1 MTLAF
6 DRAFLLLKYS
16 GVFPMKTSRT
26 AMMLDGLKLDDLKLD
41 ALNTDDLKSDD
52 LKIDGSVRTPS
63 HPSLMSA
70 PRSMAEPVECPKCG
84 KRSIVKRSQ
93 NLFDCLNCNF
103 HKELPPIAGAHS
115 RRQQSG
121 GVSPTLG
128 RLAQSPL
135 NQTTYGGGSSNLMV
149 SADPRRF
156 QTGHLEDMPPSD
168 KFQPLVFAAIA
179 VIFGI
184 LLL

>member
-1 MTLAF
+1 
-6 DRAFLLLKYS
+6 
-16 GVFPMKTSRT
+16 MKTSRT

-41 ALNTDDLKSDD
+41 DLKLDDLKLDDLDTDDLKPDD
-52 LKIDGSVRTPS
+52 LKTDGSVRTPS
-63 HPSLMSA
+63 HRSLMSA
-70 PRSMAEPVECPKCG
+70 SRSMAEPVECPKCG

-103 HKELPPIAGAHS
+103 HKELPPIAGAYS

-121 GVSPTLG
+121 GVSPALD
-128 RLAQSPL
+128 RLAQSRL
-135 NQTTYGGGSSNLMV
+135 NQTPYGGGASNLIV
-149 SADPRRF
+149 SNDPRRF
-156 QTGHLEDMPPSD
+156 QVSQLEEMPPSD